1 MAMEEDPA
9 PQGEPVDGPSE
20 PGEELDPRELL
31 EDLRE
36 NERRWATEGDSEPL
50 WEQEHQLLIGLQ
62 RAGDVGTLMKRARR
76 AKRAAKRGAPVDLAQ
91 AALALWVL
99 ERFDESEAVLRAAI
113 VGLPRN
119 RYPWSL
125 LLRHLS
131 WERHPGEAMEFIR
144 SSLGT
149 VPWKGYAYVQL
160 GTLSVDA
167 ASRSFKAER
176 WDYADK
182 FLGEARAYLEAA
194 LAQSD
199 CTEEMRGTS
208 RRLLYLVETME
219 RRVQKAKATV
229 MEPLPEEAVTPVYSP
244 ECMERDMREVAEASG
259 VSLEGE
265 PDHELD
271 LEELERTSLQEMPD
285 GPEEKR
291 YTVLEVT
298 PGEGKGL
305 IRRRKRE
312 D

>member
-1 MAMEEDPA
+1 MAMEEDPP
-9 PQGEPVDGPSE
+9 PQGEPVDGPGE
-20 PGEELDPRELL
+20 PLVELDPRGLL
-31 EDLRE
+31 EDLRA
-36 NERRWATEGDSEPL
+36 NEHRWTTEGDSEPL
-50 WEQEHQLLIGLQ
+50 WEREHHLLIGLQ
-62 RAGDVGTLMKRARR
+62 RAGDVGTLMKRARL
-76 AKRAAKRGAPVDLAQ
+76 AKRAVRRGTAVDLAQ

-99 ERFDESEAVLRAAI
+99 ERFDEAEAVLRAAI
-113 VGLPRN
+113 ERLPRN

-131 WERHPGEAMEFIR
+131 WDRHPGEAMEFIR

-149 VPWKGYAYVQL
+149 VPWKGYAHVQL
-160 GTLSVDA
+160 GTLCVDA
-167 ASRSFKAER
+167 ASRSFKAEK

-182 FLGEARAYLEAA
+182 FLGEARTYLEAA
-194 LAQSD
+194 LTQSD
-199 CTEEMRGTS
+199 CTDEMRSTS
-208 RRLLYLVETME
+208 QRLLYLVETLE
-219 RRVQKAKATV
+219 RRVERAKVTV
-229 MEPLPEEAVTPVYSP
+229 VEPLPEEAETPVYNP
-244 ECMERDMREVAEASG
+244 ERMERDMREVAEASG

-271 LEELERTSLQEMPD
+271 LEELERASLQEMPD
-285 GPEEKR
+285 ESREKR

>member
-50 WEQEHQLLIGLQ
+50 WEREHQLLIGLQ
-62 RAGDVGTLMKRARR
+62 RAGDVGSLMKRARR
-76 AKRAAKRGAPVDLAQ
+76 AKRAVRRGDAPDLAQ
-91 AALALWVL
+91 SALALWVL
-99 ERFDESEAVLRAAI
+99 ERFEESEAVLRAAI
-113 VGLPRN
+113 ERLPRN

-131 WERHPGEAMEFIR
+131 WESHPGEAMEFIR

-149 VPWKGYAYVQL
+149 VPWKGYAFVQL
-160 GTLSVDA
+160 GTLCVDA

-176 WDYADK
+176 WDYAVK
-182 FLGEARAYLEAA
+182 FLGEARTYLEAA
-194 LAQSD
+194 LTQPD
-199 CTEEMRGTS
+199 CTEDIASTS
-208 RRLLYLVETME
+208 RRLLYLVETLE
-219 RRVQKAKATV
+219 RRVEKAKVTV
-229 MEPLPEEAVTPVYSP
+229 MEPVPEEAETPVYNP
-244 ECMERDMREVAEASG
+244 QRMERDMREVAEASG
-259 VSLEGE
+259 VCLEGE

-271 LEELERTSLQEMPD
+271 LEELERASLQEMPED
-285 GPEEKR
+285 SRERR

-305 IRRRKRE
+305 IKRRKRGE
-312 D
+312 